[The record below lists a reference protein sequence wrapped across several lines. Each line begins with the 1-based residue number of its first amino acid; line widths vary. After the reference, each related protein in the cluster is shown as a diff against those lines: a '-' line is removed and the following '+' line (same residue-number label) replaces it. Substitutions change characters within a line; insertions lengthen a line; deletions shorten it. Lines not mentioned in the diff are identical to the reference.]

1 MRHDLEIV
9 VDDENRNLIDRCMKI
24 EDSSDEVLFDKEYKF
39 DDGVRLALR
48 ICSSRTFYNDPSN
61 IWTEGILFNRFGEE
75 IGLTDV
81 GDSVYGEYLFFVDG
95 DEYHAIVK

>member
-9 VDDENRNLIDRCMKI
+9 IDEENKNLIDRCMKV
-24 EDSSDEVLFDKEYKF
+24 EPDNDEVLFDKEYKF

-48 ICSSRTFYNDPSN
+48 ICSSRSFYDEPYQT
-61 IWTEGILFNRFGEE
+61 WTEGILFSPEGSE

-81 GDSVYGEYLFFVDG
+81 GDNVYGEYLFFVDN

>member
-1 MRHDLEIV
+1 MRHDLEV
-9 VDDENRNLIDRCMKI
+9 VIDDDNRKLIESCMTT
-24 EDSSDEVLFDKEYKF
+24 EAGDEVLFDKEYKF

-48 ICSSRTFYNDPSN
+48 ICSSRAFYNDPNN
-61 IWTEGILFNRFGEE
+61 IWTEGILFSPAGEE

-81 GDSVYGEYLFFVDG
+81 GYSVYGEYLFFIDG

>member
-1 MRHDLEIV
+1 MQHNLEID
-9 VDDENRNLIDRCMKI
+9 VDEENKNLIDRCMSV
-24 EDSSDEVLFDKEYKF
+24 EAGGDEVLFDKEYKF

-48 ICSSRTFYNDPSN
+48 ICSSRAFYNDPYQ
-61 IWTEGILFNRFGEE
+61 IWSEAILFNRFGEE
-75 IGLTDV
+75 LAVSDV